1 MQLVLALGC
10 ALKFLV
16 GNKDMKAG
24 YLSWEILPSQRYRM
38 VQTLAEAV
46 ASLYLFL
53 PVEKF

>member
-1 MQLVLALGC
+1 MQFILALGC

-16 GNKDMKAG
+16 RNKDMKAG
-24 YLSWEILPSQRYRM
+24 YLSLEILPSQRYQM
-38 VQTLAEAV
+38 VQTLTEAV

>member
-16 GNKDMKAG
+16 RNKDMKAG
-24 YLSWEILPSQRYRM
+24 YLSWEILPSQRYQM